1 MTNKNTVN
9 EETVERKHM
18 KPKQN
23 QKGVFKQDM
32 TIGNVILTLLAVA
45 ADVLMIYFMFN
56 TTRFASLSKTAFIL
70 VNLAVLALL
79 VLINIL
85 AMFAIRTR
93 KVRLFVTAGVLICTI
108 LGFGAYGSY
117 AAAKVNKNIDKI
129 TNTTVEE
136 SVSTSLVVYNGEDS
150 ESLTDVSQLD
160 GRTVG
165 YASGTHTAELGK
177 NQIDSKGIR
186 VSYQEYQDYSS
197 VILALFSGDIDCAVL
212 PTNYPSIFQNESG
225 MASALKQTASILDFE
240 DTVTITNSAGA
251 DKDITKEPF
260 TVLLIGNADGLSDT
274 MILCS
279 VNPISM
285 TVTMSSLARDSYVPI
300 SCYGGGYS
308 KLNASHAVSKQCTI
322 DTIESLVG
330 VDIDYYIDT
339 NFQGVVDIVDAL
351 DGIVVDSP
359 IAFVGQSSSQQ
370 RGHYT
375 VYVPAGENVRLNGE
389 QALAFARERH
399 LFATGDFARQEHQQE
414 VIEAIIRKM
423 MRTRDVNTFLKVLE
437 AAGNNIQTN
446 LTVDQMTSFVSY
458 ALQKTN
464 RYYDSEHLEKVLQL
478 RTSRVTGYS
487 SNLWDSGSK
496 ILLYIYRLWNGS
508 LADTRK
514 AINRNVDLSSAIS
527 AATDRLKW
535 SINWEFTPAPISYD
549 LYAEAQIPGD
559 TIPAEYACGENQFLN
574 EDGKCTCN
582 AGFTMDSAGGCIVQA
597 TPTPTAEPTP
607 TPSMK
612 PVETDEPTTVICPD
626 GSQAASMDA
635 CPAATVICPDGS
647 QAPSMDACPA
657 ATPTP
662 QPQVTCWNGSTAESE
677 EACPA
682 KIDCG
687 NGMFVTD
694 QADCP
699 VVEDNPP
706 ANEGGGD
713 GGSDGGGDDSGG
725 ETGGEG

>member
-1 MTNKNTVN
+1 MTNKNTVS

-32 TIGNVILTLLAVA
+32 TIGNAILTLLAVI
-45 ADVLMIYFMFN
+45 ADVLVVYFMFN
-56 TTRFASLSKTAFIL
+56 TTRFANLSKTAFIL

-79 VLINIL
+79 ILINIL

-93 KVRLFVTAGVLICTI
+93 KVRLFVTSGVLICAI
-108 LGFGAYGSY
+108 LGIGAYGSY
-117 AAAKVNKNIDKI
+117 AAAKVNRNIDKI

-136 SVSTSLVVYNGEDS
+136 SVSTSLVVYNGEGSD
-150 ESLTDVSQLD
+150 SLTDVSQLD

-186 VSYQEYQDYSS
+186 ASYQEYQDYSA
-197 VILALFSGDIDCAVL
+197 VILALFSGDIDCAIL

-225 MASALKQTASILDFE
+225 MSSALEQTASILDFE
-240 DTVTITNSAGA
+240 DTVTVTNSAGA

-279 VNPISM
+279 VNPIAM

-359 IAFVGQSSSQQ
+359 IAFVGQSSSTQ

-375 VYVPAGENVRLNGE
+375 VYVPAGEDVRLNGE

-514 AINRNVDLSSAIS
+514 AITRNTDLASMIT
-527 AATDRLKW
+527 AATDRIKW
-535 SINWEFTPAPISYD
+535 SINWEFSPAPISYD

-582 AGFTMDSAGGCIVQA
+582 AGFTMDANGGCVVQTTPTPTA
-597 TPTPTAEPTP
+597 TPTPTPSTAPTPTPTPTPDDDEPTP
-607 TPSMK
+607 TPDQTT
-612 PVETDEPTTVICPD
+612 PEP
-626 GSQAASMDA
+626 
-635 CPAATVICPDGS
+635 
-647 QAPSMDACPA
+647 
-657 ATPTP
+657 TPTP
-662 QPQVTCWNGSTAESE
+662 DQSTPEPPAPTPDQSTPEPPAPTPVTCGESAYE
-677 EACPA
+677 SGGACY
-682 KIDCG
+682 C
-687 NGMFVTD
+687 
-694 QADCP
+694 
-699 VVEDNPP
+699 
-706 ANEGGGD
+706 NEGYTGDPYTACYVIIPDPTPDNGG
-713 GGSDGGGDDSGG
+713 GGGDDAGNG
-725 ETGGEG
+725 ETEGGEG

>member
-9 EETVERKHM
+9 EETVERRHM
-18 KPKQN
+18 KPKQV
-23 QKGVFKQDM
+23 QKGVFKHDM
-32 TIGNVILTLLAVA
+32 TAGNAVLTLLAII
-45 ADVLMIYFMFN
+45 ADVLVIYFMFN
-56 TTRFASLSKTAFIL
+56 TTRFATLSKTAFIL
-70 VNLAVLALL
+70 VNVAVLALL
-79 VLINIL
+79 ILINIL

-93 KVRLFVTAGVLICTI
+93 KVRLFVTSGVLICTI
-108 LGFGAYGSY
+108 LGFGAYGAY

-136 SVSTSLVVYNGEDS
+136 SVSTSLVVYNGEGS

-165 YASGTHTAELGK
+165 YATGTHTAELGK

-186 VSYQEYQDYSS
+186 ASYQEYQDYSS

-212 PTNYPSIFQNESG
+212 PTNYASIFQNESG
-225 MASALKQTASILDFE
+225 MSDALKQTASILDFE
-240 DTVTITNSAGA
+240 DTVTVTNKAGA

-330 VDIDYYIDT
+330 VDIDYYVDT

-359 IAFVGQSSSQQ
+359 IAFVGQSSSAQ

-375 VYVPAGENVRLNGE
+375 VYVPAGEDVRLNGE

-437 AAGNNIQTN
+437 AAGQNIQTN

-464 RYYDSEHLEKVLQL
+464 RYYDSEHLEKVFQL

-514 AINRNVDLSSAIS
+514 AINRNTDMTSVIS
-527 AATDRLKW
+527 AVTNRIKW
-535 SINWEFTPAPISYD
+535 SINWEFTPSPISYD

-559 TIPAEYACGENQFLN
+559 TIPAEYACGENQYLN

-582 AGFTMDSAGGCIVQA
+582 AGFTMDANGGCVVQTTPTPSA
-597 TPTPTAEPTP
+597 TPTPTPTATPDDDDEPTPAPTPTPTPDDTTPEPVPTPTPDPQTPEPTPVPTPTAEPTQP
-607 TPSMK
+607 
-612 PVETDEPTTVICPD
+612 PVSCGENAYENGGACYCNDGYTGDPYSACYVIIPDEPEQPEGGED
-626 GSQAASMDA
+626 G
-635 CPAATVICPDGS
+635 
-647 QAPSMDACPA
+647 
-657 ATPTP
+657 
-662 QPQVTCWNGSTAESE
+662 
-677 EACPA
+677 
-682 KIDCG
+682 
-687 NGMFVTD
+687 
-694 QADCP
+694 
-699 VVEDNPP
+699 
-706 ANEGGGD
+706 GGGD
-713 GGSDGGGDDSGG
+713 AGG
-725 ETGGEG
+725 ESGGGEG